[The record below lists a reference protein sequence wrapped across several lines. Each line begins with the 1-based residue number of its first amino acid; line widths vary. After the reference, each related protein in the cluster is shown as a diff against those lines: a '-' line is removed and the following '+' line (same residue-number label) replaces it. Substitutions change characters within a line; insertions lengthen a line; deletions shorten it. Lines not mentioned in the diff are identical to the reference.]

1 MYYAEIEID
10 DLLELSLFGKRRWK
24 QYHDTA
30 QPQPQS
36 LPKPQQEEVGWDTVI
51 TKKPP
56 PPPTHY
62 KL

>member
-30 QPQPQS
+30 QPQPQP
-36 LPKPQQEEVGWDTVI
+36 LPKPQQEEVG
-51 TKKPP
+51 
-56 PPPTHY
+56 
-62 KL
+62 